1 MKVKHV
7 KMVTP
12 YFARDNVIPAFQK
25 LLKNAALERHVLIV
39 VSVPHE
45 ERWSAAYLIEKAME
59 L

>member
-12 YFARDNVIPAFQK
+12 YRAAENVIPAFRE
-25 LLKNAALERHVLIV
+25 LLQNAATEGHALIV
-39 VSVPHE
+39 VSVPAT